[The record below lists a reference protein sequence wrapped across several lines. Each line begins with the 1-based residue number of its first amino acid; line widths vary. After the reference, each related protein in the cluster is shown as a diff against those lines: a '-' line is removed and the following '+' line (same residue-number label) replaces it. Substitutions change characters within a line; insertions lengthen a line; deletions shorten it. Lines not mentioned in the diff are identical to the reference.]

1 MCNDEKKNDGKEL
14 SIKGHLFYCTIIALI
29 IMIFIAVSLKAG
41 IIKDTLKVMETAL
54 ADNVI
59 TIAVSILC
67 SVLASVIYASIM
79 KKEGEK
85 EKAVFEDN
93 MKESIEEV
101 IRRSYDEKI
110 DDGIGRI
117 TQRVTNVYNDASDMM
132 PSRWYRSADQ
142 PDYEF
147 NLYMDQQ
154 ILKSRKFIHF
164 SESARF
170 TCKRLYKLKDKA
182 QNIKNLEI
190 EIFMVDPA
198 QDKVFEA
205 NKHFL
210 DIKEK
215 NRNPGST
222 RSIDMIIEEE
232 KLKIL
237 SCLYALNMMAGYF
250 ADIRLYLIKDLPFI
264 DIEMTDRMIALEFF
278 RTYSEYKRYP
288 LTIIYEEKKTYYEGY
303 KFYLDWEK
311 KKAEGIDA
319 SALTMDKILEKG
331 RKSGLPSIT
340 EDEIKGYCTKEIL
353 DD

>member
-1 MCNDEKKNDGKEL
+1 MKIDYSREEL

-29 IMIFIAVSLKAG
+29 IMIFAAVSLKAG
-41 IIKDTLKVMETAL
+41 IIKDTLEVMETAL

-67 SVLASVIYASIM
+67 SVLASVIYASVM

-85 EKAVFEDN
+85 EKAVFKDHI
-93 MKESIEEV
+93 KESIEEV

-110 DDGIGRI
+110 DDGISRI
-117 TQRVTNVYNDASDMM
+117 TQSVTNVYNDTSDMM

-147 NLYMDQQ
+147 NLYLDQQ
-154 ILKSRKFIHF
+154 ILKSSKFIHF
-164 SESARF
+164 GESARF
-170 TCKRLYKLKDKA
+170 TCKRLYKLKDSA
-182 QNIKNLEI
+182 QNTKNLEV
-190 EIFMVDPA
+190 EIFMVDPT

-210 DIKEK
+210 NVKEK
-215 NRNPGST
+215 NRNPGSS
-222 RSIDMIIEEE
+222 RSIEEIIEEE

-250 ADIRLYLIKDLPFI
+250 LDIKLYLVKDLPFI
-264 DIEMTDRMIALEFF
+264 EIEMTDRMIALEFF

-303 KFYLDWEK
+303 KFYFDWEK
-311 KKAEGIDA
+311 KKAEEIDA
-319 SALTMDKILEKG
+319 NTMTMDKILEIG
-331 RKSGLPSIT
+331 RKSGFANIT
-340 EDEIKGYCTKEIL
+340 EDEIKGYCAKEIFNG
-353 DD
+353 